1 MVTGGIGKGMIIAA
15 WALLLGLLTW
25 LFQGRLEQL
34 DNPNAQLQA
43 SLSSSHAGTQAAAEL
58 RLKRDRAGHYRAP
71 GLINGQP
78 VQFLLDTGATHV
90 ALPETLADRL
100 ALKRGLRIQSHT
112 ANGSVSA
119 WRTELAEVRLG
130 GIVKNRVS
138 GVIMPNMPG
147 EQVLLG
153 MSFLRSLELLQRDG
167 ELILRP

>member
-1 MVTGGIGKGMIIAA
+1 MIIAA

-43 SLSSSHAGTQAAAEL
+43 DSVNGSANGPAGAQAAAEL

-71 GLINGQP
+71 GRINGQP

-90 ALPETLADRL
+90 ALPEALADRL
-100 ALKRGLRIQSHT
+100 ALKRGVRIQSHT
-112 ANGSVSA
+112 ANGTVSA
-119 WRTELAEVRLG
+119 WRTELDEVRLG
-130 GIVKNRVS
+130 SIVKNRVS

-153 MSFLRSLELLQRDG
+153 MSFLRSLELVQRDG